1 MNNEKNKKIS
11 QMKHLCEF
19 LHSASMH
26 YYKYDAPVISD
37 KKYDDLLDELA
48 HLEEEIG
55 IIMNDSPTQRVQGE
69 VLEKLNKVTHSKPML
84 SADKTKEMSEIK
96 KFIADKPVV
105 VSWKLDGLT
114 IVLRYKN
121 GRFVQ
126 AITRGNGKV
135 GEDVTH
141 TIRHCVNVPLQ
152 LNKNVS
158 IEIRGEAVISLDD
171 FKKLNAFGGYS
182 HPRNVAAGSV
192 RLLNTDV
199 AKERHVKF
207 IAFELN
213 QEYRSSKAYD
223 TEDCYFSSIAESFQ
237 FLESC
242 GFDVVPYMVCDKHT
256 IDFTFKLFEPDKYEY
271 PVDGLIVKYDDY
283 EYGHSLGVTAHHPL
297 NMMAFKWSDEV
308 YETILRDVEWAT
320 SKSGLINPVAIF
332 DEVDLDGA
340 LTTRATLHNLTYIKN
355 LKLGIG
361 DRITVYRSNMVI
373 PKIHENLDQ
382 SNTLA
387 IPTKCPTCHSPAV
400 LLNENGSETLHCF
413 NNNCPAQKLSL
424 FVHFVSREGVNID
437 GLSKARLEKLISLG
451 WINKFV
457 DIYHL
462 GKYKDKMSKLNGFGV
477 KSVNKLIEN
486 IEKSRQINLEHF
498 LTSLSIPLL
507 GKSNCKAISI
517 KNHMNI
523 YELLENIK
531 SGFDWTEID
540 GFGNAKAESLT
551 RYFDSNLEMIKELI
565 LEFNFIV
572 DDEEKSNLLQDMIFV
587 ITGKVHIFKNRNEIK
602 KIIEDHGGKVTNMVT
617 SKTSYLINNDVHS
630 SSTKNK
636 KAKQL
641 GIGIISE
648 SDLIKMIS

>member
-1 MNNEKNKKIS
+1 MNEKIGR
-11 QMKHLCEF
+11 MKHLCEF

-26 YYKYDAPVISD
+26 YYKYDTPVISD

-48 HLEEEIG
+48 HLEEETG

-84 SADKTKEMSEIK
+84 SANKTKEMSEIK
-96 KFIADKPVV
+96 KFVADRPVV

-141 TIRHCVNVPLQ
+141 TIKHCVNVPLQ
-152 LNKNVS
+152 LNKNVT

-171 FKKLNAFGGYS
+171 FKKLNESGNYS

-192 RLLNTDV
+192 RLLDTNV

-213 QEYRSSKAYD
+213 QEYKGSKSYD
-223 TEDCYFSSIAESFQ
+223 TQDCYFESIAESFT

-242 GFDVVPYMVCDKHT
+242 GFDVVPHRVCDKFT
-256 IDFTFKLFEPDKYEY
+256 IDLTFKYFDPDEYEY

-283 EYGHSLGVTAHHPL
+283 AYGKSLGTTGHHPL
-297 NMMAFKWSDEV
+297 NMMAFKWADEV
-308 YETILRDVEWAT
+308 HETILRDVEWST

-373 PKIHENLDQ
+373 PKVHENLDK
-382 SNTLA
+382 SDTLP
-387 IPTKCPTCHSPAV
+387 IPKICPTCHSPAV
-400 LLNENGSETLHCF
+400 VLNENGSETLHCL
-413 NNNCPAQKLSL
+413 NTECPAQLLAKLK
-424 FVHFVSREGVNID
+424 HFVSRDGVNID
-437 GLSKARLEKLISLG
+437 GLSEATLKKLIQYG
-451 WINKFV
+451 MIHTYQ

-462 GKYKDKMSKLNGFGV
+462 DRYKSKIKKLSGFGN
-477 KSVNKLIEN
+477 KSAERLYKN
-486 IEKSRQINLEHF
+486 IKESRQIRLENF
-498 LTSLSIPLL
+498 LASFSIPLL
-507 GKSNCKAISI
+507 GKSNCTSIS
-517 KNHMNI
+517 
-523 YELLENIK
+523 LLCSKRIDDFLEKIK
-531 SGFDWTEID
+531 SGFDWQKID
-540 GFGNAKAESLT
+540 GFGTAKAESL
-551 RYFDSNLEMIKELI
+551 RKYFNENLEMVESLAS
-565 LEFNFIV
+565 EFEFIE
-572 DDEEKSNLLQDMIFV
+572 DEENATEQTLSGMTFV
-587 ITGKVHIFKNRNEIK
+587 ITGSVQIFKNRNEIK
-602 KIIEDHGGKVTNMVT
+602 KAIEEHGGKVTGSVT
-617 SKTSYLINNDVHS
+617 SKTSYLINNDMNSTS
-630 SSTKNK
+630 SKNQ
-636 KAKQL
+636 KAKKL

-648 SDLIKMIS
+648 SDLLAMME